1 MKIIISPAKKLCS
14 QPMNKEVRPS
24 KIQFETEAK
33 YLISQLRKYPLA
45 QVKELMNLSDSLA
58 KLNHDRFK
66 SWDLKSEYANHA
78 IYMFQGDVYKGL
90 KVNDLTEDEILFAQD
105 NLLIISGL
113 YGILK
118 PLDLIYPYR
127 LEMGT
132 KMKTNKGK
140 NLYEFWGS
148 KLNNT
153 LKSSMSEDDFLINLA
168 SNEYSKAIKLNKL
181 ERKIITPIFK
191 DFKNGSLKVVS
202 FFAKKARGEMVNFIL
217 KNKINNIDEIKMFS
231 NNGYKFHQED
241 GGDIIFAR

>member
-14 QPMNKEVRPS
+14 QPMKKEVRPS
-24 KIQFETEAK
+24 KIRFETEAK
-33 YLISQLRKYPLA
+33 YLIGQLRKYSLA
-45 QVKELMNLSDSLA
+45 QVKEMMNLSDSLA
-58 KLNHDRFK
+58 KLNFDRFK
-66 SWDLKSEYANHA
+66 SWDLKSENVNHA
-78 IYMFQGDVYKGL
+78 IHMFQGDVYKGL
-90 KVNDLTEDEILFAQD
+90 NVDDLTEDEILFAQD
-105 NLLIISGL
+105 NLLILSGL

-132 KMKTNKGK
+132 KMETNKGK
-140 NLYEFWGS
+140 NLYEFWGV

-168 SNEYSKAIKLNKL
+168 SNEYSKAVKLNKL
-181 ERKIITPIFK
+181 ERKIVTPIFK

-217 KNKINNIDEIKMFS
+217 KNKINNIDELKMFS

>member
-1 MKIIISPAKKLCS
+1 MKIIISPAKKLCT
-14 QPMNKEVRPS
+14 QAMNKEVSPS
-24 KIQFETEAK
+24 KIRFENEAK

-45 QVKELMNLSDSLA
+45 QVKEMMNLSDSLA
-58 KLNHDRFK
+58 KLNFDRFK
-66 SWDLKSEYANHA
+66 SWDLESEYVNHA

-90 KVNDLTEDEILFAQD
+90 KANDLTKDEILFAQD

-118 PLDLIYPYR
+118 PLDLICPYR

-132 KMKTNKGK
+132 NMQTNKGK

-153 LKSSMSEDDFLINLA
+153 LKSLMSENDFLINLA
-168 SNEYSKAIKLNKL
+168 SNEYSKAIKLDKL
-181 ERKIITPIFK
+181 DRKVVTPIFK
-191 DFKNGSLKVVS
+191 DFKNGSLKVIS

-217 KNKINNIDEIKMFS
+217 KNKISNIDEIKMFS
-231 NNGYKFHQED
+231 NNGYKFYEES
-241 GGDIIFAR
+241 GEEIIFAR

>member
-90 KVNDLTEDEILFAQD
+90 KVNDLTEEEILFAQD

-148 KLNNT
+148 KLNTT

-217 KNKINNIDEIKMFS
+217 KNKINNIDELKMFS

>member
-168 SNEYSKAIKLNKL
+168 SNEYSKAVKLNKL